1 MGCARR
7 FMSLRPLGQ
16 LDSYGSAGG
25 PPGAGARGDMPSVT
39 GQCPFDADDEACG
52 LINRS
57 LEVPPLDRWALFGLY

>member
-1 MGCARR
+1 MCLIRGDSWVALAGLCPFA
-7 FMSLRPLGQ
+7 P

-25 PPGAGARGDMPSVT
+25 PPGAGARGDMPSVM

-57 LEVPPLDRWALFGLY
+57 LEVPPLDR